1 MWNSL
6 AAKLFGSRNDRLI
19 KQYRKTVAKINA
31 LEPQIQALDDDA
43 LKAKTGEFRER
54 LEKGETLNQILP
66 EAFAVVRRR
75 NCPTLL

>member
-31 LEPQIQALDDDA
+31 LEPQIQALDDNA
-43 LKAKTGEFRER
+43 LKAKTGEFR
-54 LEKGETLNQILP
+54 
-66 EAFAVVRRR
+66 
-75 NCPTLL
+75 